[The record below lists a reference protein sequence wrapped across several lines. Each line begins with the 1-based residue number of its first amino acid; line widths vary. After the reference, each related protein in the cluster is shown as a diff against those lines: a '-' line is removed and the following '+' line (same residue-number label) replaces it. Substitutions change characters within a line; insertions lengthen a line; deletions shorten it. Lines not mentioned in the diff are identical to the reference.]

1 MTTVTTAQA
10 NKLYQVALFTAAN
23 RNRSM
28 VNILTEQKDAPK
40 AVSPDKKST
49 KQTSAGAPVVRITD
63 LKKQAGDEVTFSIMH
78 NSLNVRRWGMSAL
91 KAVVKTSAML
101 IFP

>member
-28 VNILTEQKDAPK
+28 VNILTEQQDAPK

-49 KQTSAGAPVVRITD
+49 KQTSAG
-63 LKKQAGDEVTFSIMH
+63 
-78 NSLNVRRWGMSAL
+78 
-91 KAVVKTSAML
+91 
-101 IFP
+101 

>member
-1 MTTVTTAQA
+1 
-10 NKLYQVALFTAAN
+10 
-23 RNRSM
+23 M
-28 VNILTEQKDAPK
+28 VNILTEQQDAPK

-63 LKKQAGDEVTFSIMH
+63 LNKQAGDEVTFSIMH
-78 NSLNVRRWGMSAL
+78 KLSKRPTMGMSAL
-91 KAVVKTSAML
+91 KAVVRTSAML

>member
-28 VNILTEQKDAPK
+28 VNILTEQQDAPK

-49 KQTSAGAPVVRITD
+49 KQTSAGAPVVRITED
-63 LKKQAGDEVTFSIMH
+63 RKSTRL
-78 NSLNVRRWGMSAL
+78 NSSHSRLSRMPSSA
-91 KAVVKTSAML
+91 
-101 IFP
+101 